1 MPRLLNKSQI
11 QMSPQQSCGLSTQIL
26 VLHQFQ
32 IETLSDSPFPD
43 NAFIVKLLMGR
54 FLGVEHSCY
63 AVELIKLK

>member
-1 MPRLLNKSQI
+1 
-11 QMSPQQSCGLSTQIL
+11 MSPQQSCGLSTQIL

-63 AVELIKLK
+63 AV